1 MVLPFKDMCR
11 GRFWWIQ
18 IWETWPL
25 LPKTP
30 RWVTLG
36 KVDKEVF
43 QVKKLS
49 HHPKLSSLYL
59 MLLVWID
66 LPRATKNVSR
76 SWLIHNPQ
84 SIIHFFVLGHPP
96 VICGNPGKMKSA
108 KIVGELKR
116 LLGSNFQRILA
127 DLTTD
132 WLGKLLMGTFRG
144 FEFLF
149 QLHLRPSQDLYR
161 PENIIGNDESSGN
174 CYAKAF
180 HTEGPDL
187 ADRCLE
193 MVRKESLS
201 CEHHELMMWHR
212 GNGSFHFGWDEV
224 TTSQLSNPRLPKV
237 LAHPFYIN
245 GVRWVKYGS
254 SIFSSSSSWYDVQ
267 SPID

>member
-1 MVLPFKDMCR
+1 
-11 GRFWWIQ
+11 
-18 IWETWPL
+18 
-25 LPKTP
+25 
-30 RWVTLG
+30 
-36 KVDKEVF
+36 
-43 QVKKLS
+43 
-49 HHPKLSSLYL
+49 
-59 MLLVWID
+59 
-66 LPRATKNVSR
+66 
-76 SWLIHNPQ
+76 
-84 SIIHFFVLGHPP
+84 
-96 VICGNPGKMKSA
+96 MKSA

-116 LLGSNFQRILA
+116 LLGRNFQRIWA

-201 CEHHELMMWHR
+201 CEHHELMKWHR
-212 GNGSFHFGWDEV
+212 GNWSFHFGWDEV

-245 GVRWVKYGS
+245 GMRWVKYGS